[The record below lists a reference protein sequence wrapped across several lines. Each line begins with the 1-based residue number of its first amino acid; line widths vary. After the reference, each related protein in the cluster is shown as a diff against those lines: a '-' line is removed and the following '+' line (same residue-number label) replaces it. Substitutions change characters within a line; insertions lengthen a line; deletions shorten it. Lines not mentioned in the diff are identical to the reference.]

1 MKRAI
6 HSTLKS
12 CSKGHY
18 TKKLMLAYSVATRP
32 PYALRAYI
40 ELQSRRVKPTIKIP
54 ARLHSYN
61 SHPILNQFL
70 LNPQPTPIQSS
81 SNSHPFSSDSCPII
95 IPLFSISHPIFII
108 LPKFSPNYHSI
119 FYPLLIPFFLN
130 SFILIQIFIL
140 IYFLQNSHPFL
151 IQFLSHSYP
160 IHFSLHRYPQF
171 FVNFHRIRMFLL
183 IPIPFYPVLPN
194 GLPNSHTGWTGAR
207 ADTGS

>member
-1 MKRAI
+1 MQI
-6 HSTLKS
+6 TLVFARDASSRLLKQLENRRFFRTDGRTNS
-12 CSKGHY
+12 SKIVY
-18 TKKLMLAYSVATRP
+18 RTRP

-40 ELQSRRVKPTIKIP
+40 ELQSRRVKPAIKIP

-119 FYPLLIPFFLN
+119 FYPFLIPFFLN

-140 IYFLQNSHPFL
+140 I
-151 IQFLSHSYP
+151 
-160 IHFSLHRYPQF
+160 
-171 FVNFHRIRMFLL
+171 
-183 IPIPFYPVLPN
+183 
-194 GLPNSHTGWTGAR
+194 
-207 ADTGS
+207 